1 MRILK
6 TKWFQRFMRRQGI
19 DDDMLRKE
27 VARVATVHVDADLGG
42 SLLKQRMSRSGQGRP
57 AGFRELIIYRRANR
71 AIFVYGFAK
80 SDKDTLTADELAAYK
95 MAAVDYLALSDSH
108 LTALVANGVLL
119 EVDPDDQTSQ
129 E

>member
-6 TKWFQRFMRRQGI
+6 TKWFQRFVRRQGI
-19 DDDMLRKE
+19 SDDVLREE
-27 VARVATVHVDADLGG
+27 VARVAAGHVDADLGG
-42 SLLKQRMSRSGQGRP
+42 HLLKQRMSRSGQGRS
-57 AGFRELIIYRRANR
+57 AGFRVLVIYRKASR

-80 SDKDTLTADELAAYK
+80 SDKDALTADELAAYK
-95 MAAVDYLALSDSH
+95 MAAADYLAISDTQ

-119 EVDPDDQTSQ
+119 EVDPDDQAPQ